1 MWRVPAV
8 TRAASRYALGM
19 ARVVAAPQPVES
31 MTDRQLQRRDALLAA
46 VMQLALER
54 GIDNV
59 QMKLVAER
67 SGVALGTTYRYF
79 ASKEHLLASAL
90 VEWHAR
96 LTDRMLAEPPR
107 FVGDGQRVDRVVDFM
122 HRGMR
127 GFHRYPSYADLMV
140 YVAGSRDPYASEA
153 MNAMSVRTNQVL
165 RMFLGPEPDQD
176 AFENISF
183 VIGSVWLNAIIM
195 WRAGRDS
202 PEDAY
207 RKIENG
213 VRLAC
218 AGLLALADPIRP
230 APQATPVA

>member
-1 MWRVPAV
+1 
-8 TRAASRYALGM
+8 M

-31 MTDRQLQRRDALLAA
+31 MTDRQLQRREALLTA
-46 VMQLALER
+46 VMELAAER

-90 VEWHAR
+90 VDWQAR
-96 LTDRMLAEPPR
+96 LTDRLAAEPAR
-107 FVGDGQRVDRVVDFM
+107 LVDGDQRVDDLRIDRVVDFL

-127 GFHRYPSYADLMV
+127 GFQRYPSYADLMV

-153 MNAMSVRTNQVL
+153 MHAMSVRTNRVL
-165 RMFLGPEPDQD
+165 RLYLGPEPEQD
-176 AFENISF
+176 TFESVSF
-183 VIGSVWLNAIIM
+183 VIGSVWLNAIIT

-202 PEDAY
+202 LEDAY
-207 RKIENG
+207 RKIEQG

-218 AGLLALADPIRP
+218 AGLYAMADKPTIP
-230 APQATPVA
+230 APAVGLA

>member
-1 MWRVPAV
+1 
-8 TRAASRYALGM
+8 M
-19 ARVVAAPQPVES
+19 AREVAAPQPVES
-31 MTDRQLQRRDALLAA
+31 MTDRQLQRREALLTA
-46 VMQLALER
+46 VMELAAER

-90 VEWHAR
+90 VDWQAR
-96 LTDRMLAEPPR
+96 LTDRLAAEPAR
-107 FVGDGQRVDRVVDFM
+107 LVGDGQQVDRVVDFL

-127 GFHRYPSYADLMV
+127 GFQRYPSYADLMV
-140 YVAGSRDPYASEA
+140 YVAGSRDPHASEA
-153 MNAMSVRTNQVL
+153 MHAMSVRTNRVL
-165 RMFLGPEPDQD
+165 RLYLGSEPQQET
-176 AFENISF
+176 FETVSF
-183 VIGSVWLNAIIM
+183 VIGSVWLNAIIT

-202 PEDAY
+202 LEDAY

-218 AGLLALADPIRP
+218 AGLLAMGERP
-230 APQATPVA
+230 AIPAPAVGLV

>member
-1 MWRVPAV
+1 
-8 TRAASRYALGM
+8 M

-31 MTDRQLQRRDALLAA
+31 MTDRQLQRRDALLTA
-46 VMQLALER
+46 VMELAAER

-90 VEWHAR
+90 VEWQAR
-96 LTDRMLAEPPR
+96 LTDRLAAEPAR
-107 FVGDGQRVDRVVDFM
+107 LVGDLQRVDRVVDFL

-127 GFHRYPSYADLMV
+127 GFQRYPSYADLMV
-140 YVAGSRDPYASEA
+140 YVAGSRDPHASEA
-153 MNAMSVRTNQVL
+153 MHAMSIRTDRVL
-165 RMFLGPEPDQD
+165 RLYLGPEPAQG
-176 AFENISF
+176 AFETVSF
-183 VIGSVWLNAIIM
+183 VIGSVWLNAIIT

-202 PEDAY
+202 LEDAY
-207 RKIENG
+207 SKIENG

-218 AGLLALADPIRP
+218 AGLYALGEKPVIP
-230 APQATPVA
+230 APAVGLA